1 MSTWPE
7 AFVFGAMLVAFV
19 LGLTSIIMSFFKLP
33 VGPEESVKRKTEYGF
48 FGIAGIVIS
57 MVLAYAI

>member
-19 LGLTSIIMSFFKLP
+19 LGLTSLIMSFMNQP
-33 VGPEESVKRKTEYGF
+33 VSAEESIKLKVEYGF
-48 FGIAGIVIS
+48 FGISGIIIS